1 MSLQEYKLPSLKD
14 KINAQSAEIE
24 AKEKESEKETKE
36 VKVKI
41 KKGRRL
47 NK

>member
-1 MSLQEYKLPSLKD
+1 MSLDEYKLPSLKD
-14 KINAQSAEIE
+14 KIREEAAKAEIE
-24 AKEKESEKETKE
+24 VGEEKKVE
-36 VKVKI
+36 VKI